1 MFMRKFEHIERT
13 VVVAVAVLFVLAL
26 TGYLH
31 FRMPPQDMWLFG
43 DSMASLCPFAYPRV
57 SSCSWTTEQLLTV
70 VKYLP
75 DDGSVKRVIVMTGT
89 NDKAAG
95 VSDGVLD
102 LRMDMLVKRLSV
114 RCPDAQITII
124 SPHVFESLPPHL
136 KLTGDSHPNRRGYTE
151 IFRRFNLPTAF

>member
-57 SSCSWTTEQLLTV
+57 ASCGWTTEQLLTV

-75 DDGSVKRVIVMTGT
+75 GDGSVKRVVVMAGT

-95 VSDGVLD
+95 LNPGT
-102 LRMDMLVKRLSV
+102 DMLVKHLSV
-114 RCPDAQITII
+114 RCLGAQITII
-124 SPHVFESLPPHL
+124 SPAVFESLPPHL